1 MVVAL
6 PKCGISTFY
15 HSVLPK
21 LNQTMELILVDPC
34 DRNRGKLV
42 VNLQSTAGIISAPS
56 GANKGREK
64 FRSQLCIGHN
74 TSKAGESVP
83 ERVDELWVVVAKG
96 GGELALL
103 LPAGGSVD
111 QQLHLGVV
119 EPVDLVPVAPNV
131 ELVEILRISCCF

>member
-1 MVVAL
+1 MSSL
-6 PKCGISTFY
+6 LSIT
-15 HSVLPK
+15 VLPN

-131 ELVEILRISCCF
+131 ELVEILRIICYF

>member
-1 MVVAL
+1 
-6 PKCGISTFY
+6 
-15 HSVLPK
+15 
-21 LNQTMELILVDPC
+21 MELILVDPC

-42 VNLQSTAGIISAPS
+42 VNLESTAGIIGAPS
-56 GANKGREK
+56 GANKGREE

-74 TSKAGESVP
+74 TSKTGESVP
-83 ERVDELWVVVAKG
+83 ERVDELGVVVAKG